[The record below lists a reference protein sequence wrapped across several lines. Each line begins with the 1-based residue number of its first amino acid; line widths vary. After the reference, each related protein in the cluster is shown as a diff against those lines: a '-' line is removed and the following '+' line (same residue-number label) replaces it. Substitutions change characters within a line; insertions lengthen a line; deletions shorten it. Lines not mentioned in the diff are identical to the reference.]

1 MSKKILPEQPIRGR
15 DAWRQV
21 ILPALVQDGRIT
33 LKRGEWVIRDDTWL
47 LEAWEVNEIT
57 SKYLAERDQ

>member
-1 MSKKILPEQPIRGR
+1 
-15 DAWRQV
+15 V